1 MPVAGTG
8 NRVRRQG
15 RPPHRAG
22 ESDGQDKTQHQ
33 AQAIN
38 IDVKH
43 AAAKGQTYW
52 TNQKVA
58 AQVLWRG
65 ARYSA
70 ALEEETSTTAAGTAE
85 GRKETTKK
93 GCMQLRSRRAWA
105 PLSLPLF

>member
-38 IDVKH
+38 IK
-43 AAAKGQTYW
+43 Q
-52 TNQKVA
+52 NQKVA

-70 ALEEETSTTAAGTAE
+70 ALEEETSTTAAGTAGGE
-85 GRKETTKK
+85 ERNNEKRLHAAEI
-93 GCMQLRSRRAWA
+93 A
-105 PLSLPLF
+105 PGLGTAEPAALLSAHL